1 MMSTVPGRLRWQPM
15 SDNPP
20 YQAIA
25 DELRAE
31 ILAGTWDR
39 PDVPFPGA
47 RAVGERFG
55 VSIHTASRAIQQ
67 LAAQGLLVTKGGQR
81 PLVVHPD
88 ERSTAWP
95 LTRRYARAWAA
106 QGLVF
111 AADVPGDMR
120 KTTISREW
128 VPSSPAIARLL
139 RIDPGVKVF
148 KRVSRTYLDNRPV
161 EQTAMHFPAAVVA
174 DVPQLATDDP
184 IQVVRMIEA
193 TGRKI
198 TRTTNRLRARLA
210 TPQEIHLLRLTAPA
224 AVFEHI
230 HGTYSADDEPLEAVI
245 NIKPTDG
252 TVLTFETYE
261 GD

>member
-1 MMSTVPGRLRWQPM
+1 MLAESAGPLRWRPM
-15 SDNPP
+15 SDSPP

-25 DELRAE
+25 DQLRAE

-67 LAAQGLLVTKGGQR
+67 LAAQGILVTKGGQR

-95 LTRRYARAWAA
+95 LTRRYARARAA

-111 AADVPGDMR
+111 AADVSGDMR
-120 KTTISREW
+120 KATISRGW
-128 VPSSPAIARLL
+128 VVPSPAIARLL
-139 RIDPGVKVF
+139 RVHPGVEVF
-148 KRVSRTYLDNRPV
+148 QRVRRTYLGNRPV
-161 EQTAMHFPAAVVA
+161 EDTAMHFPAAVIT
-174 DVPQLATDDP
+174 DVPGLAADED
-184 IQVVRMIEA
+184 IQVVRLIEA
-193 TGRKI
+193 TGRTI
-198 TRTTNRLRARLA
+198 TRTVNRLRARLA
-210 TPQEIHLLRLTAPA
+210 TAQESDLLQLVGPA
-224 AVFEHI
+224 VVFEHI
-230 HGTYSADDEPLEAVI
+230 HGTYGADDEPLEAVI
-245 NIKPTDG
+245 NIKPADG
-252 TVLTFETYE
+252 SVLTFETYE

>member
-1 MMSTVPGRLRWQPM
+1 M
-15 SDNPP
+15 SDSPP

-25 DELRAE
+25 DQLRAE

-39 PDVPFPGA
+39 PDMPFPGA

-55 VSIHTASRAIQQ
+55 VSIPTASRAIQQ

-95 LTRRYARAWAA
+95 LTRRYARARAA

-120 KTTISREW
+120 KSTISREW
-128 VPSSPAIARLL
+128 VHPSPAIARLL
-139 RIDPGVKVF
+139 RIDPDVQVF
-148 KRVSRTYLDNRPV
+148 RRVSRTYLADLPV
-161 EQTAMHFPAAVVA
+161 EDTAMHFPAAVVA
-174 DVPQLATDDP
+174 DVPGLATDDD
-184 IQVVRMIEA
+184 IQVVRLIEA

-198 TRTTNRLRARLA
+198 TRTVNRLRARLA
-210 TPQEIHLLRLTAPA
+210 SRQETDLLRLTAPA
-224 AVFEHI
+224 VVFEHA
-230 HGTYSADDEPLEAVI
+230 HGTYGADDEPLEAVI
-245 NIKPTDG
+245 NIKPAEG

>member
-1 MMSTVPGRLRWQPM
+1 M
-15 SDNPP
+15 SDSPP
-20 YQAIA
+20 YQVIA
-25 DELRAE
+25 DQLRAE

-47 RAVGERFG
+47 RAVGDRFG

-88 ERSTAWP
+88 ERSTTWP
-95 LTRRYARAWAA
+95 LTRRYARARAA

-111 AADVPGDMR
+111 ASDIPGHMR

-128 VPSSPAIARLL
+128 ITPSPVIARLL
-139 RIDPGVKVF
+139 RVDPGTQVF
-148 KRVSRTYLDNRPV
+148 RRISHTYVSGRLV
-161 EQTAMHFPAAVVA
+161 ENTAMHFPATVVS
-174 DVPQLATDDP
+174 DVPGLAAEDD
-184 IQVVRMIEA
+184 IHVVLLIEA

-198 TRTTNRLRARLA
+198 TRTVNRLHARLA
-210 TPQEIHLLRLTAPA
+210 TPEETDLLQLVAPA
-224 AVFEHI
+224 VVFELT
-230 HGTYSADDEPLEAVI
+230 HGTYGSDDEPLEAVVDV
-245 NIKPTDG
+245 KPADG